1 MYIVYCI
8 LYIIFIIYYIY
19 YILYIHYIIYML
31 YFTLYIIH
39 SYIHTF
45 IHTHTH
51 HISHTYTHTHTHT
64 HTQTH
69 THTHTHVHV
78 YMHICACIFPRP
90 QHEWFSRLLNQITT
104 WRMIWAL
111 KSETCVTV
119 FFMMFKKEQIPKI
132 EYICARTHTH
142 TIVAHVDNVVFARMC
157 KLLHIWTCIPI
168 STCGRMCSCRGH

>member
-1 MYIVYCI
+1 MYRIYAYIV
-8 LYIIFIIYYIY
+8 YYIY
-19 YILYIHYIIYML
+19 YILYILYHIYIYYILHY
-31 YFTLYIIH
+31 TL
-39 SYIHTF
+39 YIHTF
-45 IHTHTH
+45 IHTHTHTH

-69 THTHTHVHV
+69 THTHVHV

-90 QHEWFSRLLNQITT
+90 QHERFSRLLNQITT